1 MSVKDDLHFLIER
14 YGYARRNG
22 EHQGKKSAEWMAE
35 IDHTIDACVAE
46 ALADPLAMLEALAKD
61 EYCAILRTGGEE
73 SFTVSVYSEPDMT
86 KGGFH
91 YWIAEPGEDEATE
104 VPRTEALALLAG
116 KGKGDAPD

>member
-46 ALADPLAMLEALAKD
+46 ALADPLAMLERLAREFDGCAEANSRDFDGVWAMVEIGKRGKVYYAVNGRRYPREEAAAL
-61 EYCAILRTGGEE
+61 L
-73 SFTVSVYSEPDMT
+73 
-86 KGGFH
+86 KGG
-91 YWIAEPGEDEATE
+91 
-104 VPRTEALALLAG
+104 
-116 KGKGDAPD
+116 DA

>member
-46 ALADPLAMLEALAKD
+46 ALADPLAMLERLAGHD
-61 EYCAILRTGGEE
+61 PQCHASTSQAEVVLIGQDQWA
-73 SFTVSVYSEPDMT
+73 
-86 KGGFH
+86 
-91 YWIAEPGEDEATE
+91 YWIPSDGYDPANRITREEA
-104 VPRTEALALLAG
+104 AALLKRG
-116 KGKGDAPD
+116 RR